1 MSFSRRACHFGALV
15 ALAACDYTPV
25 YAPGGSGEGLRG
37 AFTTREPDNRAEF
50 DFVAQFEERMGRP
63 QLAEYELAYDLK
75 LRSTGVGITPAQET
89 TRYNVF
95 GTVRY
100 RVIDLATKRVLYEG
114 TTENFTGYSATSLIV
129 GTESVTR
136 DAEQR
141 LMVILA
147 DQVVTRLLA
156 TSEEWRL

>member
-1 MSFSRRACHFGALV
+1 M
-15 ALAACDYTPV
+15 
-25 YAPGGSGEGLRG
+25 
-37 AFTTREPDNRAEF
+37 
-50 DFVAQFEERMGRP
+50 
-63 QLAEYELAYDLK
+63 
-75 LRSTGVGITPAQET
+75 
-89 TRYNVF
+89 F

-100 RVIDLATKRVLYEG
+100 RVIDLASKRILYEG